1 MQRPHSPKNGKGRE
15 FHIRLD
21 PDVARRIREIAAR
34 EGRIIT
40 RQIELYILKGMET
53 GK

>member
-1 MQRPHSPKNGKGRE
+1 MQKPHSPKNGKGRD

-21 PDVARRIREIAAR
+21 PDVARRIREDAA
-34 EGRIIT
+34 EQGRLIS
-40 RQIELYILKGMET
+40 RQIELYILKGMEA